1 MQGNY
6 SFTREESERVSRL
19 AEVLTTDADVTDPTI
34 ARADLTEFVHD
45 VTAQELGQERVPFPT
60 PPLSA
65 RKSYC
70 RDNFD
75 TVAAQNPGLSYG
87 EARGLV
93 AARWKALSKEERA
106 PYKCR
111 YKALKRQFKIG
122 VAAYDARAKA
132 YVEAGHGA
140 PVSTMCHA
148 EPECSISTISPRPPL
163 QPTEPPADMQ
173 TIASSIPPGPLP
185 QLTVHP
191 TEPDLSTLT
200 LSPRP
205 PSQQTE
211 YLDESEMRHSTE
223 EMVERELGPRPTR
236 PPHAGRLY
244 CQAICSAIKEE
255 FPGITWKDIPRVVN
269 SRWKALSEEERQPFK
284 DRYNVLMRQYKI
296 DAAAYDARKEASLST
311 CSKPESTPFEDELE
325 RVLGPKP
332 KRMNSSRDLYC
343 YENGQRRRMENPG
356 LCAKDA
362 RKGLTTLWECIT
374 KEERQLYIDRFQEH
388 LRSYDADIVAYY
400 ERARALL
407 ISAYGELESS
417 SLSDVFERRL
427 GRQPKKPAPAHYQYF
442 LDVYQDVKAS
452 NTGISYV
459 DAQKAAASQWKAA
472 NKEVRQAYK
481 DRFSASMEQFKIDS
495 AAYEDRERDILKAA
509 ICKLSQPCESST
521 ANTAQPVLDPVTDVP
536 TLSAPPPPSQHLVQ
550 PTTTTG
556 SPLQLSAL
564 SLPAQSMPIRS
575 VGLPPS
581 LPAPIE
587 SIGLSV
593 PVGSFALSLAA
604 LPAGAASSDVAAP
617 AQPLAIS
624 WPVEV
629 SFSGGYN
636 APLPASANSGGL
648 LGPSMPAEE
657 ALSSIPVTGSDP
669 VAMAAAN
676 AVAPFAGAVALQE
689 PVALVAPQG
698 QPLSPNPPAPDV
710 TSPASAMPAENVEL
724 PTLSKKKSKKK
735 RRHAAVHDNLALD
748 EGHRKKKKK
757 KHKTNVI
764 VKLENG
770 TGEAVANKDNCQT
783 DIADIVVKTET

>member
-6 SFTREESERVSRL
+6 SFTREESERL

-87 EARGLV
+87 EARELV

-111 YKALKRQFKIG
+111 YKALKRLFKIG

-132 YVEAGHGA
+132 
-140 PVSTMCHA
+140 
-148 EPECSISTISPRPPL
+148 
-163 QPTEPPADMQ
+163 
-173 TIASSIPPGPLP
+173 
-185 QLTVHP
+185 
-191 TEPDLSTLT
+191 
-200 LSPRP
+200 
-205 PSQQTE
+205 
-211 YLDESEMRHSTE
+211 
-223 EMVERELGPRPTR
+223 
-236 PPHAGRLY
+236 
-244 CQAICSAIKEE
+244 AIKEE

-343 YENGQRRRMENPG
+343 HENGQRRRMENPG

-374 KEERQLYIDRFQEH
+374 KEERQLYIDCFQEH

-509 ICKLSQPCESST
+509 ICKLSQP
-521 ANTAQPVLDPVTDVP
+521 
-536 TLSAPPPPSQHLVQ
+536 
-550 PTTTTG
+550 
-556 SPLQLSAL
+556 
-564 SLPAQSMPIRS
+564 
-575 VGLPPS
+575 
-581 LPAPIE
+581 
-587 SIGLSV
+587 
-593 PVGSFALSLAA
+593 
-604 LPAGAASSDVAAP
+604 
-617 AQPLAIS
+617 
-624 WPVEV
+624 
-629 SFSGGYN
+629 Y
-636 APLPASANSGGL
+636 
-648 LGPSMPAEE
+648 
-657 ALSSIPVTGSDP
+657 
-669 VAMAAAN
+669 
-676 AVAPFAGAVALQE
+676 
-689 PVALVAPQG
+689 
-698 QPLSPNPPAPDV
+698 V